1 MWLFMNPQFLLAIE
15 SSCDDCAVAI
25 LNHENQICADVIDSQ
40 VKPHELFGGIVP
52 EIASRQHLGRIASMV
67 QKALSEADLKPKEIQ
82 AVAVTNQP
90 GLIGSLLVGAQFA
103 KGFAQALKIPI
114 LGIHHIEGHLLAGFG
129 EADCQAPPF
138 IGLIASGGHSALYLC
153 DADYQIKLLG
163 QTRDDAAGEAFDKIG
178 RLMGLS
184 YPAGKEI
191 DRLAQTGDSER
202 FEFPIAFRS
211 QDNLEYSF
219 SGLKTAARLK
229 FEKQALTEQDRA
241 DFCASLQK
249 AVSQA
254 LLAKALLACER
265 YQVKSLVLGGGV
277 VANSRLRAEAQK
289 LSRDHGIQV
298 YLPPKKYCVDN
309 AVMIARA
316 ALRRF
321 RLGQQGS
328 LDFLV
333 EAT

>member
-1 MWLFMNPQFLLAIE
+1 MNPQFLLAIE

-25 LNHENQICADVIDSQ
+25 LNSDNQICADVIYSQ
-40 VKPHELFGGIVP
+40 VKPHAPFGGIVP
-52 EIASRQHLGRIASMV
+52 EIASRQHLGRIAGMV
-67 QKALSEADLKPKEIQ
+67 QKALQEANLKPTQIQ
-82 AVAVTNQP
+82 AIAVTNKP
-90 GLIGSLLVGAQFA
+90 GLIGSLLVGVQFA

-114 LGIHHIEGHLLAGFG
+114 LGIHHIEGHLLAGLG
-129 EADCQAPPF
+129 DADFLGAPF

-178 RLMGLS
+178 RLMGLN

-191 DRLAQTGDSER
+191 DLLAQTGDPER
-202 FEFPIAFRS
+202 FEFPIALRS
-211 QDNLEYSF
+211 REILEYSF

-229 FEKQALTEQDRA
+229 FEKQELNEQDRA

-249 AVSQA
+249 AISQA
-254 LLAKALLACER
+254 LLAKAILACER
-265 YQVKSLVLGGGV
+265 YQIKNLVLGGGV
-277 VANSRLRAEAQK
+277 VANSRLRSDAQK
-289 LSRDHGIQV
+289 LTQDFGIQV

-309 AVMIARA
+309 AVMIAKA

-321 RLGQQGS
+321 RLGERAN
-328 LDFLV
+328 LDFPV
-333 EAT
+333 EAN